1 MSPTA
6 SLKRA
11 LPFSRTLSTPKF
23 DTWLLVATLLVS
35 HEFNPFWCVFNQSRS
50 TAFVGHNAV
59 LRWDALQSIEYNCVL
74 DNRTKWWSEETVSED
89 FDMSLRLQA
98 AGFLV
103 RLAGYK
109 NNGETYDEGVSLTVY
124 DELMRW
130 EKYAYGC
137 SELLF
142 HPLRYW
148 FTRGPFTKVFRQFVM
163 SPMPFTAKLSIFGY
177 IGTYYALASA
187 WPLTLLNYFVL
198 GWYDGMLDEYYQS
211 SFAML
216 ITIITV
222 FSALGNVSLA
232 VMRWRSG
239 EKALLSA
246 LLENFTWVPLMC
258 IFLGGL
264 SMHISQALVSHLI
277 GVDMQWGS
285 TAKEV
290 ENRSF
295 FEEIPRVLKGF
306 KYSLCFSFGCAV
318 MMVVLAEFVPIWW
331 RIDSFVAIGPLAL
344 VCICHTLTPIV
355 LNPNLIVF
363 KW

>member
-1 MSPTA
+1 M
-6 SLKRA
+6 
-11 LPFSRTLSTPKF
+11 
-23 DTWLLVATLLVS
+23 LLVS
-35 HEFNPFWCVFNQSRS
+35 TVQRQIHLNLTNTTP
-50 TAFVGHNAV
+50 AFVGHNAF
-59 LRWDALQSIEYNCVL
+59 LRWDALQSIEYACDL

-89 FDMSLRLQA
+89 FDMSLRLQG

-103 RLAGYK
+103 RLAGYS

-148 FTRGPFTKVFRQFVM
+148 FTRGPFTKVFRMFLV
-163 SPMPFTAKLSIFGY
+163 SPMPFTSKMSVLGY
-177 IGTYYALASA
+177 IGTYYAIGSA
-187 WPLTLLNYFVL
+187 WLLTLVNYFAV
-198 GWYDGMLDEYYQS
+198 GWWPGTLDEYYLP
-211 SFAML
+211 SFSMF
-216 ITIITV
+216 ITIIVV
-222 FSALGNVSLA
+222 FTLLGNIALA

-239 EKALLSA
+239 EKGLLTALG
-246 LLENFTWVPLMC
+246 ENYSWVPLLS
-258 IFLGGL
+258 IFLGGISL
-264 SMHISQALVSHLI
+264 HVSQALVSHLI

-285 TAKEV
+285 TAKEI
-290 ENRSF
+290 ENRTF
-295 FEEIPRVLKGF
+295 FEEIPLVAKGF
-306 KYSLCFSFGCAV
+306 KWTFCFSIGSAV
-318 MMVVLAEFVPIWW
+318 MMVVLAKFVPVWW

-344 VCICHTLTPIV
+344 ICFCHAMLPIA

>member
-1 MSPTA
+1 MS
-6 SLKRA
+6 R
-11 LPFSRTLSTPKF
+11 
-23 DTWLLVATLLVS
+23 VS
-35 HEFNPFWCVFNQSRS
+35 HQVLPLLSCFWLTVNL
-50 TAFVGHNAV
+50 AFVGHNAF
-59 LRWDALQSIEYNCVL
+59 LRWDAIQSIEYECAL

-89 FDMSLRLQA
+89 FEISLRLQA

-148 FTRGPFTKVFRQFVM
+148 FVRGPFTKVFRQFLV
-163 SPMPFTAKLSIFGY
+163 SPMPLSSKLSIFGY
-177 IGTYYALASA
+177 IGTYYAFGSA
-187 WPLTLLNYFVL
+187 WVLTLLNYFAI
-198 GWYDGMLDEYYQS
+198 GWYSGTLDEYYQT
-211 SFAML
+211 SFSVL
-216 ITIITV
+216 LTILVV
-222 FSALGNVSLA
+222 FTGLGNVSLA

-246 LLENFTWVPLMC
+246 LFENFSWIPLMC

-264 SMHISQALVSHLI
+264 SMHISQALVSHLVGI
-277 GVDMQWGS
+277 DMQWGS
-285 TAKEV
+285 TAKEL
-290 ENRSF
+290 ENRTF
-295 FEEIPRVLKGF
+295 FQEIPRVLKGF
-306 KYSLCFSFGCAV
+306 KWTFCFSVLCSV
-318 MMVVLAEFVPIWW
+318 MIVVLAKFAPIWW

-344 VCICHTLTPIV
+344 TCVCHALLPIA